1 MTTQEWTQECTDAVR
16 EYTKQLEKDRSG
28 KALNV
33 YDYLKWLNESDP
45 TALDCVPRRS

>member
-1 MTTQEWTQECTDAVR
+1 MQQTEWTQECTDAVR
-16 EYTKQLEKDRSG
+16 EYDKQLETETG

-45 TALDCVPRRS
+45 TVLEYLPKRSQ

>member
-1 MTTQEWTQECTDAVR
+1 MQQTEWTQECTNAVR
-16 EYTKQLEKDRSG
+16 EYDKQLENTSG

-45 TALDCVPRRS
+45 SVLEYLPKRSQ